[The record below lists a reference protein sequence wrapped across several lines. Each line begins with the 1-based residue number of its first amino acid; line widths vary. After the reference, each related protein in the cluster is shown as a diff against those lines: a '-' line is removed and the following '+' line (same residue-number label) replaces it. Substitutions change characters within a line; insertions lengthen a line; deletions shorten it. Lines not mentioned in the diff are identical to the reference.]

1 MSLRSFLMTAALA
14 ATIGGCSGDSGS
26 AVKVPVF
33 KVTGKVTMLGKPI
46 SGALIGFAP
55 KETEPFAM
63 GRTNSEGV
71 YTLTTYEAGDGAAKG
86 DYTVTV
92 AKPVVSTTLPP
103 PPTGPTH
110 GADGVV
116 KMTSHA
122 AKGAKTGAINEGGL
136 IPDAYSSSAQTP
148 LKFSVEAK
156 DNVYDIEIK

>member
-1 MSLRSFLMTAALA
+1 MSLRSFLLTAVLA
-14 ATIGGCSGDSGS
+14 ATVGGCSGDTGS

-55 KETEPFAM
+55 KDTQPFAM

-71 YTLTTYEAGDGAAKG
+71 YTLTTYDAGDGAAKG
-86 DYTVTV
+86 DYSVTV
-92 AKPVVSTTLPP
+92 AKPVVPANLPP

-110 GADGVV
+110 GAGGVV
-116 KMTSHA
+116 TLPAHA

-136 IPDAYSSSAQTP
+136 IPDAYSSSSQTP
-148 LKFSVEAK
+148 LKFTVEAK